1 MAINVHIKKKSMRS
15 QISELMILKS
25 LEKQETDKP
34 KCSRRQEIK
43 IIRADINETETERTS
58 YRINQRISLKRL
70 TRLSNCLT
78 KLTKR
83 KAEKT
88 QINKIRDKKEVS
100 TTNYNAI
107 QKLVREYFESL
118 HSKKL

>member
-1 MAINVHIKKKSMRS
+1 MRS

-70 TRLSNCLT
+70 TILSNCLT